1 MRLRPASAYI
11 SGDRTVSHRYGT
23 GMCSDAVRSD
33 LHALTRRKTMRKV
46 TLIFGLIAGAIVS
59 VFMVIGI
66 ALWEKSGI
74 VVDNALIGYAT
85 MVIALSMVFFGI
97 KSYRDN
103 YQDGKIRFW
112 KGFQVGLLIT
122 LIASF
127 MYAITWET
135 YNQVSPSSSAAFID
149 YYAKCQIDKLKEKGV
164 SPAEID
170 QEVKKM
176 DDFKRIYRNTAIR
189 FGMTLMEIL
198 PVGIIITLIS
208 AAVLRKKDFLPA

>member
-1 MRLRPASAYI
+1 VRP
-11 SGDRTVSHRYGT
+11 DV
-23 GMCSDAVRSD
+23 VRPHWHS
-33 LHALTRRKTMRKV
+33 LTRRKTVRKV
-46 TLIFGLIAGAIVS
+46 TLTFGLIAGAIVS
-59 VFMVIGI
+59 VFLGIGI

-74 VVDNALIGYAT
+74 VVENALVGYAT

-103 YQDGKIRFW
+103 YQGGKIRFW

-122 LIASF
+122 LIASL

-149 YYAKCQIDKLKEKGV
+149 YYARCQIDKLKEKGV
-164 SPAEID
+164 SAAEID

-176 DDFKRIYRNTAIR
+176 DNFKRMYGNPAIR

-198 PVGIIITLIS
+198 PVGIIITLIC
-208 AAVLRKKDFLPA
+208 AAVLRKKEFLPA

>member
-1 MRLRPASAYI
+1 
-11 SGDRTVSHRYGT
+11 
-23 GMCSDAVRSD
+23 
-33 LHALTRRKTMRKV
+33 MRKV
-46 TLIFGLIAGAIVS
+46 TLTFGLIAGVIVS
-59 VFMVIGI
+59 AFLVIGI
-66 ALWEKSGI
+66 ALWVKTGK

-103 YQDGKIRFW
+103 YQKGAIRFW

-122 LIASF
+122 LIASL

-135 YNQVSPSSSAAFID
+135 YNQISPASSAAFID
-149 YYAKCQIDKLKEKGV
+149 YYANCQVDKLKVKGV
-164 SPAEID
+164 SAAEID

-176 DDFKRIYRNTAIR
+176 DDFKRMYGNPAIR
-189 FGMTLMEIL
+189 FSMTLMEIL

-208 AAVLRKKDFLPA
+208 AAVLRKKEILPA